1 MELLKKAEKIV
12 CRSTMQYAEDPTVGS
27 DWVMSLI
34 DEDGYPNGSMI
45 TAAKA
50 DGFHWIAFCTGVH
63 ANKTIRAMQN
73 PNACI
78 YLFDK
83 ETFTGISLLGK
94 VEVSTDPEL
103 KKQVWYKDLGDF
115 FAGPEDAELCV
126 LLFRPEKYNI
136 FIENTTLRGT
146 FA

>member
-1 MELLKKAEKIV
+1 MELLKKAEEIV
-12 CRSTMQYAEDPTVGS
+12 MKSTLQYEDNPAVGS

-34 DEDGYPNGSMI
+34 DEDGYPNASMI

-50 DGFHWIAFCTGVH
+50 DGFHWIAFCTGIH
-63 ANKTIRAMQN
+63 ANKAVRALKN

-83 ETFTGISLLGK
+83 ESFTGISLLGN
-94 VEVSTDPEL
+94 VEVSTDPDL
-103 KKQVWYKDLGDF
+103 KKQVWYDDLGDF
-115 FAGPEDAELCV
+115 FAGPEDEGLCV
-126 LLFRPEKYNI
+126 LLFRPERYNI
-136 FIENTTLRGT
+136 FIENTTIRGT